1 MPKFSLNQLDDDERR
16 YRWLLAGVSLLGGVV
31 LIFALSLVLP
41 EPPPSSEPLP
51 LGTEESG
58 KFYPSVM
65 LLGRGSD
72 SFRYPFTIQNLM
84 WLMFCFAL
92 GELWA
97 RFNRATQE
105 VRQLGNNPLPWN
117 DETVLFRRGQDLAHI
132 YKWTRTNPATRNH
145 MLQRLTNR
153 VVQQFQTSGS
163 VDQANNVMASSM
175 ELMQHE
181 VDLKYNLLRYLVWL
195 IPTLGFI
202 GTVVGIAFAL
212 AAAGEMPVDLQDPEL
227 VRPWFMGMTV
237 ELGVAFY
244 TTLLAL
250 LMAAVI
256 VFLMHIAQE
265 REEMALNTVG
275 QCCLDHLVNRLVGK
289 ND

>member
-1 MPKFSLNQLDDDERR
+1 
-16 YRWLLAGVSLLGGVV
+16 
-31 LIFALSLVLP
+31 LI
-41 EPPPSSEPLP
+41 
-51 LGTEESG
+51 
-58 KFYPSVM
+58 
-65 LLGRGSD
+65 GRGSE
-72 SFRYPFTIQNLM
+72 SFPYPFTIQNVM

-97 RFNRATQE
+97 RFNRAAQE
-105 VRQLGNNPLPWN
+105 TRQLGDSPLPWN
-117 DETVLFRRGQDLAHI
+117 DDAILFRRGSDLARI
-132 YKWTRTNPATRNH
+132 YNWTRANPATRNH
-145 MLQRLTNR
+145 MLQRLTGR

-163 VDQANNVMASSM
+163 VDQAGSVMASSL

-212 AAAGEMPVDLQDPEL
+212 AEAGQVPADLQNPEQ
-227 VRPWFMGMTV
+227 VRAWLSGMTG

-250 LMAAVI
+250 LMAAVV
-256 VFLMHIAQE
+256 VFLMHIAQA
-265 REEMALNTVG
+265 REEGALNTVG
-275 QCCLDHLVNRLVGK
+275 QCCLDHLVNRLVGEDK
-289 ND
+289 

>member
-1 MPKFSLNQLDDDERR
+1 MPRFSLNQLDDDERR
-16 YRWLLAGVSLLGGVV
+16 YRGVLAGLSLLVGVALV
-31 LIFALSLVLP
+31 SALSMVLP
-41 EPPPSSEPLP
+41 VPPPAGAEGSAEFHLSAL
-51 LGTEESG
+51 
-58 KFYPSVM
+58 

-72 SFRYPFTIQNLM
+72 SFPYPFTIQNVM

-92 GELWA
+92 GELWP

-105 VRQLGNNPLPWN
+105 IRQLGESPLPWN

-132 YKWTRTNPATRNH
+132 YNWTRANPATRNH
-145 MLQRLTNR
+145 MLQRLTSR
-153 VVQQFQTSGS
+153 VVQQFQNSGS
-163 VDQANNVMASSM
+163 VDQAGNVMTSSM

-212 AAAGEMPVDLQDPEL
+212 AAAGQMPVDLQDPEL
-227 VRPWFMGMTV
+227 VRPWFTNMTV

-250 LMAAVI
+250 LMAAVV
-256 VFLMHIAQE
+256 VFLMHVAQE
-265 REEMALNTVG
+265 REESALNTVG
-275 QCCLDHLVNRLVGK
+275 QCCLDHLVNRFVGE
-289 ND
+289 NT

>member
-16 YRWLLAGVSLLGGVV
+16 YRALLAGVSLLVGMA
-31 LIFALSLVLP
+31 LISALTVALP
-41 EPPPSSEPLP
+41 FPLP
-51 LGTEESG
+51 DPPEGADVPAPFPWSAA
-58 KFYPSVM
+58 

-72 SFRYPFTIQNLM
+72 SFTYPFTIQNVM

-92 GELWA
+92 GELWT

-105 VRQLGNNPLPWN
+105 MGQLGDSPLPWN
-117 DETVLFRRGQDLAHI
+117 DESALFRRGQDLARV
-132 YKWTRTNPATRNH
+132 YGWTRGNPATRNH
-145 MLQRLTNR
+145 MLQRVTRR
-153 VVQQFQTSGS
+153 VVQQFQLSGS
-163 VDQANNVMASSM
+163 VDQASNVMESSM

-212 AAAGEMPVDLQDPEL
+212 QAAGDMPTNLQDAAE
-227 VRPWFMGMTV
+227 VRGWFNDMTV

-250 LMAAVI
+250 LMAAVL
-256 VFLMHIAQE
+256 VFLMHVAQE
-265 REEMALNTVG
+265 REEAALNTVG
-275 QCCLDHLVNRLVGK
+275 QCCLDHLVNRLVG
-289 ND
+289 DES